1 MINQEELNKTLYL
14 YGTCLE
20 KSAFMD
26 GLHWFERTLWHD
38 ANEEPELNKKL
49 VVQCTNYTGDIDY
62 EVDTNHS
69 LISWKD
75 WVISYR
81 ISKWCYIE
89 DILPKGGGK

>member
-1 MINQEELNKTLYL
+1 MHQ
-14 YGTCLE
+14 
-20 KSAFMD
+20 
-26 GLHWFERTLWHD
+26 LH
-38 ANEEPELNKKL
+38 
-49 VVQCTNYTGDIDY
+49 GDIDY

>member
-49 VVQCTNYTGDIDY
+49 VVQCTNYMGDIDY